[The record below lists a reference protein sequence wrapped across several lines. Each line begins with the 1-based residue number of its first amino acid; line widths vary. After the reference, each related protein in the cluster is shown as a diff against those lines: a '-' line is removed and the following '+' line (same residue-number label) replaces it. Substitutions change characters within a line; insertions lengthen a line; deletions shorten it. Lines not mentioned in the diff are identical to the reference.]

1 MNVETKGEVRLFS
14 LSVAGHGE
22 IYKDQSE
29 GTILKGLQPPPN
41 GEREVRFYQE
51 VRLFMVF
58 PVFFS
63 FYDLSP
69 SKKQYETV

>member
-1 MNVETKGEVRLFS
+1 MTPCQYTPRNMKSENSRESFDHEPELRRFS

-51 VRLFMVF
+51 VKLF
-58 PVFFS
+58 
-63 FYDLSP
+63 
-69 SKKQYETV
+69 

>member
-1 MNVETKGEVRLFS
+1 MNVEIKGEVRLFS

-51 VRLFMVF
+51 VKFFYGLSVF
-58 PVFFS
+58 LS
-63 FYDLSP
+63 FYDHS
-69 SKKQYETV
+69 Q